1 MSAKGRN
8 YKREYA
14 KYHSKPL
21 QKKRRAARNKGNR
34 AMKKLGLIKK
44 GDGNDV
50 DHKRRNKNGNL
61 SSARSNLRIVPK
73 SKNRSRNQ

>member
-1 MSAKGRN
+1 MSVESRN
-8 YKREYA
+8 YKREY
-14 KYHSKPL
+14 KQYHGKPL

-34 AMKKLGLIKK
+34 DMRKLGLIKK

-50 DHKRRNKNGNL
+50 DHKRRNKKGNL
-61 SSARSNLRIVPK
+61 SSARSNLRIVSK